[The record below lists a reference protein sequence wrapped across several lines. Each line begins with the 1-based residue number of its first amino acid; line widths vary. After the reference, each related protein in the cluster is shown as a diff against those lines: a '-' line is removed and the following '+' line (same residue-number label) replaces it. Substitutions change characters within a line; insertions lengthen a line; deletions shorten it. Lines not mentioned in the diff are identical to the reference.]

1 MTPAEARYCG
11 GCGGRLARDN
21 TAAACSPCLHARR
34 TTENRAPDVTAEFWQ
49 TDQMRDALASRD
61 MSVVVRAYRHHPVH
75 GRKPLPQA
83 TMSRWLNITQGQ
95 LSRIESGQNRVRD
108 LDKLLHYARQLRIP
122 AELLW
127 FDTDTNDAPPRHGT
141 ADKIALPNGP
151 TLPAATAHTGP
162 ALAESLLATL
172 QHYATTDNLAGPRS
186 LLTIVPQ
193 QIAFIE
199 QLMHKDRTDA
209 LLYAASRYAEFA
221 GWLNQDAG
229 QLEAA
234 MRWSNTALDFA
245 QEAGDQHLLSY
256 IRMRKSNI
264 ASDARKP
271 ALALAYAR
279 AALQNP
285 GALSPRLRA
294 VALRQEAHAHALAGN
309 NDSCARALDHAFQLV
324 DEAPEDP
331 NDLARYCT
339 TSFIEMEAAHCWVEL
354 GKPAKAITTL
364 QQGLAEWHA
373 DFRRDLGLCLAR
385 LAVAHASD
393 QQPDNAVKVVDHAVA
408 IAVDTRSQRTA
419 RQLHRLPGIL
429 AATGATDQAQ
439 RIRHTLKALR

>member
-1 MTPAEARYCG
+1 
-11 GCGGRLARDN
+11 
-21 TAAACSPCLHARR
+21 
-34 TTENRAPDVTAEFWQ
+34 
-49 TDQMRDALASRD
+49 MRDALASRD
-61 MSVVVRAYRHHPVH
+61 MSVVVRAYRHHPKH

-108 LDKLLHYARQLRIP
+108 LDKLLHYARRLRIP
-122 AELLW
+122 AQLLW
-127 FDTDTNDAPPRHGT
+127 FDTDPDDAPPRHGT
-141 ADKIALPNGP
+141 ADKIALPDGP
-151 TLPAATAHTGP
+151 TLPAATAQVRS

-199 QLMHKDRTDA
+199 QLMLKDRSDA

-229 QLEAA
+229 QLQVA
-234 MRWSNTALDFA
+234 MQWSNTALDFA
-245 QEAGDQHLLSY
+245 QEAGEQHLLSY

-271 ALALAYAR
+271 ALALAFAR

-285 GALSPRLRA
+285 GALTPRLRA

-309 NDSCARALDHAFQLV
+309 HDSCARALDHAFQLV
-324 DEAPEDP
+324 DEAPDDP

-339 TSFIEMEAAHCWVEL
+339 TSYIEMEAAHCWVEL

-393 QQPDNAVKVVDHAVA
+393 QQPDNALTVVNHAVA

-429 AATGATDQAQ
+429 TAVGAIDQAQ